1 MHGSIFPPNKLR
13 NVDLGNW
20 GALSDNITEVVQAG
34 DFRSSETL
42 LEQSK
47 TPVRGELC
55 VTSWH
60 EVHGHLGVK
69 TPHHTPQEIP

>member
-20 GALSDNITEVVQAG
+20 GALSDNTEVGQAG
-34 DFRSSETL
+34 DFSSSET
-42 LEQSK
+42 
-47 TPVRGELC
+47 PVWGELC

-69 TPHHTPQEIP
+69 TPHHMSQEIP